1 MKSPPQQIHARV
13 VTLVWWGVTTLARLR
28 VVIMCSLLS
37 VGVVSPVTAQYEV
50 TLNTPG
56 LTGQSAALAFDLVGG
71 DSQGGNNFAEATR
84 FSTDGTLTDPS
95 KVFVPD
101 SSFFNEVVRD
111 LTLGSILKFD
121 LNLSQNHA
129 PPGLDEFSLFL
140 LDSSHAVPL
149 ISTSDPTGADALL
162 TVDIDGT
169 PGGKL
174 TLFSSTTPGVSF
186 TIESIAPVGDGGG
199 IELGILALL
208 SLAAFRKLLGRG
220 REEASKGV

>member
-1 MKSPPQQIHARV
+1 MKSPPQQIHARA
-13 VTLVWWGVTTLARLR
+13 VTVARLR
-28 VVIMCSLLS
+28 VVIMCALLS
-37 VGVVSPVTAQYEV
+37 AGFVSPATAQYEFE
-50 TLNTPG
+50 LDTPG

-71 DSQGGNNFAEATR
+71 DSQGGNNFAEATM

-101 SSFFNEVVRD
+101 SSFFNEVVRN
-111 LTLGSILKFD
+111 LTLGSFLKFD
-121 LNLSQNHA
+121 LNLSQNHT

-140 LDSSHAVPL
+140 LDSSHALPL
-149 ISTSDPTGADALL
+149 ISTSDPTGANALL

-186 TIESIAPVGDGGG
+186 TIESIAPVPDGGG
-199 IELGILALL
+199 IELVILALL
-208 SLAAFRKLLGRG
+208 SLVAFSKMLLR
-220 REEASKGV
+220 A